1 MGIVRAFN
9 TIGKVMQA
17 LTVVEDVTRLAGSR
31 QIPEQSEEPIMS
43 EKNKRTVMEEIE
55 VEGQQL
61 VDRIKELLREGNV
74 RRLRVKDAK
83 GKYLLEV
90 PLTFGVVAGGVFM
103 LAAPTLMALGALAGL
118 LANVRIEIVRE
129 VDDDEGEAGGEP

>member
-1 MGIVRAFN
+1 MGIVSAFN
-9 TIGKVMQA
+9 AIGKVMQA
-17 LTVVEDVTRLAGSR
+17 LAIAEGLTNLAGSR
-31 QIPEQSEEPIMS
+31 QRQEQREEEQIMS

-55 VEGQQL
+55 VEGQQV
-61 VDRIKELLREGNV
+61 VDRVKELLREGNV

-90 PLTFGVVAGGVFM
+90 PLTFGVVAGGAFV

-129 VDDDEGEAGGEP
+129 VDEDEGQ

>member
-1 MGIVRAFN
+1 MGIVGAFN
-9 TIGKVMQA
+9 TIGRVMQA
-17 LTVVEDVTRLAGSR
+17 LTVVEGVTRLAEAR
-31 QIPEQSEEPIMS
+31 QTQAQNEEPIMT

-55 VEGQQL
+55 VEGQNL
-61 VDRIKELLREGNV
+61 IERIKELLREGNV

-103 LAAPTLMALGALAGL
+103 LAAPTLTALGALAGL
-118 LANVRIEIVRE
+118 VANVRIEIVRE
-129 VDDDEGEAGGEP
+129 VDEDEGEGGGEP

>member
-1 MGIVRAFN
+1 VSIVSAFN
-9 TIGKVMQA
+9 AIGKVMQA
-17 LTVVEDVTRLAGSR
+17 LAIAEGLTSLAGSR
-31 QIPEQSEEPIMS
+31 QSREQEEEQIMS

-61 VDRIKELLREGNV
+61 VDRVKELLREGNV
-74 RRLRVKDAK
+74 RRLRVKDAR

-103 LAAPTLMALGALAGL
+103 LAAPTLMALSALAGL

-129 VDDDEGEAGGEP
+129 VDDAGEEQ

>member
-1 MGIVRAFN
+1 MGIVGAFN
-9 TIGKVMQA
+9 TIGRVMQA
-17 LTVVEDVTRLAGSR
+17 LTVAEGVTRLAGSR
-31 QIPEQSEEPIMS
+31 QTPAQNEEPIMT

-55 VEGQQL
+55 VEGQNL
-61 VDRIKELLREGNV
+61 IERVKELLREGNV

-103 LAAPTLMALGALAGL
+103 LAAPTLTALGALAGL
-118 LANVRIEIVRE
+118 VANVRIEIVRE
-129 VDDDEGEAGGEP
+129 VDDDEGEG

>member
-1 MGIVRAFN
+1 MSIVSAFN

-17 LTVVEDVTRLAGSR
+17 LAVAEGVINLAGSR
-31 QIPEQSEEPIMS
+31 QRQEQSEEQIMS

-55 VEGQQL
+55 VEGQHL
-61 VDRIKELLREGNV
+61 VDRVKELLREGNV

-118 LANVRIEIVRE
+118 LANVRIEIIRE
-129 VDDDEGEAGGEP
+129 VDEDEGEGQ

>member
-1 MGIVRAFN
+1 MGIVGAFN
-9 TIGKVMQA
+9 TIGRVMQA
-17 LTVVEDVTRLAGSR
+17 LTVVEGVTRLAEAR
-31 QIPEQSEEPIMS
+31 QTQAQNEEPIMT

-55 VEGQQL
+55 VEGQNL
-61 VDRIKELLREGNV
+61 IERIKELLREGNV

-103 LAAPTLMALGALAGL
+103 LAAPTLTALGALAGL
-118 LANVRIEIVRE
+118 VANVRIEIVRE
-129 VDDDEGEAGGEP
+129 VDDDEGEGGGEP

>member
-1 MGIVRAFN
+1 MGIVGAFN

-17 LTVVEDVTRLAGSR
+17 LTVVEGMTRLAGSR
-31 QIPEQSEEPIMS
+31 QTRAQNEEQNMS

-61 VDRIKELLREGNV
+61 VERIKELLREGNV

-103 LAAPTLMALGALAGL
+103 LAAPTLTALGALAGL

-129 VDDDEGEAGGEP
+129 VDEDEGEGGGEP

>member
-1 MGIVRAFN
+1 MSIVSAFN
-9 TIGKVMQA
+9 AIGKVMQA
-17 LTVVEDVTRLAGSR
+17 LAIAEGLTHLAGSR
-31 QIPEQSEEPIMS
+31 QRQEQKEEQIMS

-61 VDRIKELLREGNV
+61 VDRVKELLREGNV
-74 RRLRVKDAK
+74 RRLRVKDAR

-90 PLTFGVVAGGVFM
+90 PLTFGVVAGSVFM
-103 LAAPTLMALGALAGL
+103 LAAPTLMALSALAGL

-129 VDDDEGEAGGEP
+129 VDDEGEEQ

>member
-17 LTVVEDVTRLAGSR
+17 LAVAEGVTNLAGSR

-129 VDDDEGEAGGEP
+129 VDDDEGEEGGEP

>member
-1 MGIVRAFN
+1 MGIVGAFN

-17 LTVVEDVTRLAGSR
+17 LTVVEGVTRLAGSR
-31 QIPEQSEEPIMS
+31 QTRTQNEEQNMS

-61 VDRIKELLREGNV
+61 VERIKELLREGNV

-103 LAAPTLMALGALAGL
+103 LAAPTLTALGALAGL

-129 VDDDEGEAGGEP
+129 VDEDEGEGGGEP

>member
-1 MGIVRAFN
+1 MSVVSVFS

-17 LTVVEDVTRLAGSR
+17 LAVAEGVTNLAGSR
-31 QIPEQSEEPIMS
+31 QRQEQSEEQIMS

-55 VEGQQL
+55 VEGQHL
-61 VDRIKELLREGNV
+61 VDRVKELLREGNV
-74 RRLRVKDAK
+74 RRLRVKDAR

-129 VDDDEGEAGGEP
+129 VDEDEGEGQ

>member
-1 MGIVRAFN
+1 
-9 TIGKVMQA
+9 
-17 LTVVEDVTRLAGSR
+17 
-31 QIPEQSEEPIMS
+31 MS

-61 VDRIKELLREGNV
+61 VERIKELLREGNV

-103 LAAPTLMALGALAGL
+103 LAAPTLTALGALAGL

-129 VDDDEGEAGGEP
+129 VDEDEGEGGGEP

>member
-1 MGIVRAFN
+1 
-9 TIGKVMQA
+9 
-17 LTVVEDVTRLAGSR
+17 
-31 QIPEQSEEPIMS
+31 MS